1 MDEYPRTQP
10 DGSLT
15 PPPRV
20 PPTALATAAPLPP
33 PQPSRPTRRWELQAI
48 VDRVFDRGR
57 HCECCRLALIACI
70 THDRECRH
78 APFCAYE
85 RSASLYRRRTRSRR
99 GVNRPFLGATSS
111 SRCLRRR

>member
-48 VDRVFDRGR
+48 VDRVFDR
-57 HCECCRLALIACI
+57 LDTIADGI
-70 THDRECRH
+70 
-78 APFCAYE
+78 ANAV
-85 RSASLYRRRTRSRR
+85 
-99 GVNRPFLGATSS
+99 G
-111 SRCLRRR
+111 LR